1 MASGS
6 PQPLPA
12 LPSSM
17 RFIERDWLSANGVL
31 FDDGH
36 HTALIDSGYIKHADM
51 TLSVIRHALGGRRL
65 ELLINTHLHSDHC
78 GGNAILQR
86 T

>member
-1 MASGS
+1 
-6 PQPLPA
+6 
-12 LPSSM
+12 M

-65 ELLINTHLHSDHC
+65 ELLITDARRRPFRAVSVF
-78 GGNAILQR
+78 R
-86 T
+86 VFR